1 MFAARYSVEMLICS
15 GRFSIRI
22 VGLGPST
29 KLGPSE
35 ENGPLGETLQS
46 GYVEYVSAGF
56 RDEAQVLK
64 ARQEAEAVSHMVAP
78 NSPTNNHKLHHSVN
92 MQRNKECN

>member
-1 MFAARYSVEMLICS
+1 MFAARYLVEMLICS
-15 GRFSIRI
+15 RRFSVRI
-22 VGLGPST
+22 AGLGPST

-46 GYVEYVSAGF
+46 DYVEYVSVGF

-64 ARQEAEAVSHMVAP
+64 ARQEAKVVSHMVAP
-78 NSPTNNHKLHHSVN
+78 NSPTNNHQLHHSINV
-92 MQRNKECN
+92 QGNKECN